1 MGVYTRVYMAKL
13 YWRVKEEGKWTW
25 RPANVQSIDYEV
37 KMRTG
42 YAWYLIQ
49 NQEEEE

>member
-1 MGVYTRVYMAKL
+1 MAKL
-13 YWRVKEEGKWTW
+13 YWRVKRNGRWTW
-25 RPANVQSIDYEV
+25 QPANVQSIDTNV

-49 NQEEEE
+49 NQEAQV